1 MYSSAHGLG
10 IHHLR
15 RMIPDGKGEGL
26 SGDAGVNANVNATL
40 RLSASWVLVTAVC
53 QLSYLEGRS

>member
-1 MYSSAHGLG
+1 MRS
-10 IHHLR
+10 
-15 RMIPDGKGEGL
+15 DGKGEGL
-26 SGDAGVNANVNATL
+26 SGDADVNADVNATL

>member
-1 MYSSAHGLG
+1 MVLVFT
-10 IHHLR
+10 ILR
-15 RMIPDGKGEGL
+15 KMRSDGKGEGL
-26 SGDAGVNANVNATL
+26 SGDADVNADVNATL